1 MRRAL
6 ALLIPA
12 LGVAAIVVVVFALV
26 VLGLGRPPDDVE
38 TRWLAVSMVAAAVCA
53 LAYVALHG
61 RLARLGSRLAYGERR
76 PQGEPL
82 QALTSGLTRELPTDE
97 LLLELAGS
105 LRRRLALDAAEL
117 WTGSGGR
124 LGLRASDPE
133 RAPATLVVGE
143 SEMRL
148 LQRGAVSGRT
158 WLGVWLP
165 RLLEPHGQSD
175 LRVAPITES
184 GELLGLVVVARD
196 AGGEPFASAD
206 ELVLQQLGRQV
217 GLALRNSQLESELR
231 SSLDQLTRRSE
242 ELRLS
247 RARLVSASDAER
259 RRIERD
265 LHDGAQQH
273 LISLAAQVGLARDL
287 ADSDPAETRAVLERV
302 RAEIRG
308 TINELRD
315 LAHGIYP
322 PLLLERGLGEALNA
336 ALDRRAAPGRVEASI
351 ERYSTEV
358 ESTIYFCC
366 LEALQNTAKHGGN
379 GARVTIRIWEEAGGV
394 LFEVRDDG
402 GGFDLA
408 RSTAGAGLTNMRDR
422 LGAIG
427 GTLVIAA
434 APGEGTRVR
443 GAIPLET
450 PQGSFSAR

>member
-117 WTGSGGR
+117 WTGSGVR
-124 LGLRASDPE
+124 LGLRASAPE

-148 LQRGAVSGRT
+148 LERGAVSGRT

-175 LRVAPITES
+175 VRVAPITES
-184 GELLGLVVVARD
+184 GELLGLV
-196 AGGEPFASAD
+196 
-206 ELVLQQLGRQV
+206 
-217 GLALRNSQLESELR
+217 
-231 SSLDQLTRRSE
+231 
-242 ELRLS
+242 
-247 RARLVSASDAER
+247 
-259 RRIERD
+259 
-265 LHDGAQQH
+265 
-273 LISLAAQVGLARDL
+273 
-287 ADSDPAETRAVLERV
+287 
-302 RAEIRG
+302 
-308 TINELRD
+308 
-315 LAHGIYP
+315 
-322 PLLLERGLGEALNA
+322 
-336 ALDRRAAPGRVEASI
+336 
-351 ERYSTEV
+351 
-358 ESTIYFCC
+358 
-366 LEALQNTAKHGGN
+366 
-379 GARVTIRIWEEAGGV
+379 
-394 LFEVRDDG
+394 
-402 GGFDLA
+402 
-408 RSTAGAGLTNMRDR
+408 
-422 LGAIG
+422 
-427 GTLVIAA
+427 
-434 APGEGTRVR
+434 
-443 GAIPLET
+443 
-450 PQGSFSAR
+450 

>member
-6 ALLIPA
+6 AVLIPA
-12 LGVAAIVVVVFALV
+12 LGLAVIVVIVFALV
-26 VLGLGRPPDDVE
+26 VLGLGRPPDGVE
-38 TRWLAVSMVAAAVCA
+38 TRWLAVSMGAAALCA
-53 LAYVALHG
+53 VTYVGLHG
-61 RLARLGSRLAYGERR
+61 RLARLGSRLAYGDRR
-76 PQGEPL
+76 PPGEPL
-82 QALTSGLTRELPTDE
+82 QALTSGLTREVPTDE

-105 LRRRLALDAAEL
+105 LRRRLVLDAAEV
-117 WTGSGGR
+117 WAGSGGR
-124 LGLRASDPE
+124 LELRASDPE

-148 LQRGAVSGRT
+148 LRRGAVSGRT

-165 RLLEPHGQSD
+165 RLLEHHGQRD
-175 LRVAPITES
+175 VRVAPITES

-206 ELVLQQLGRQV
+206 EAVLRQLGRQV

-287 ADSDPAETRAVLERV
+287 SDSDPAETRAVLERV
-302 RAEIRG
+302 RVEIRG
-308 TINELRD
+308 TIDELRN

-322 PLLLERGLGEALNA
+322 PLLLER
-336 ALDRRAAPGRVEASI
+336 
-351 ERYSTEV
+351 
-358 ESTIYFCC
+358 
-366 LEALQNTAKHGGN
+366 
-379 GARVTIRIWEEAGGV
+379 
-394 LFEVRDDG
+394 
-402 GGFDLA
+402 
-408 RSTAGAGLTNMRDR
+408 
-422 LGAIG
+422 
-427 GTLVIAA
+427 
-434 APGEGTRVR
+434 
-443 GAIPLET
+443 
-450 PQGSFSAR
+450 